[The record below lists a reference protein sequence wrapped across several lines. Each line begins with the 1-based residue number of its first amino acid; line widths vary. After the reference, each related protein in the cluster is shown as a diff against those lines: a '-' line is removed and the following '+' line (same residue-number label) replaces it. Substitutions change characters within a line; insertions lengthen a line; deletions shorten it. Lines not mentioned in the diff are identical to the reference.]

1 MKALKRN
8 FKDFWRCR
16 FLLKELVLKG
26 IRLKYRKSYLGIIW
40 SLIEPLLTTAVLV
53 VVFGTLFNRAK
64 DQTFA
69 VYIMSGRLLYSFFSA
84 GTKGAC
90 KEVRKNASMIK
101 KVYVPKYLY
110 PLSNI
115 IFNYIIFLIS
125 LIVFIPVMIYA
136 KQMPTLMMWQ
146 VIPALIELFVLVLGM
161 GLILSVM
168 DVFFRDTEYLWNVI
182 TMIIMYMSAIFYP
195 VDRLVKTGFAW
206 ILKFNPLYCII
217 HQMRGGMLGY
227 HVSKWEY
234 LYPAAVAVVLLL
246 IGVAVFKKKQ
256 DDFIL
261 HM

>member
-1 MKALKRN
+1 MKQY
-8 FKDFWRCR
+8 FKDFWNRR
-16 FLLKELVLKG
+16 FLLKELVVKG

-40 SLIEPLLTTAVLV
+40 SLLEPLLTTAVLV
-53 VVFGTLFNRAK
+53 VVFGTLFNRLK
-64 DQTFA
+64 DPTFA

-115 IFNYIIFLIS
+115 LFNYVIFLIS
-125 LIVFIPVMIYA
+125 LVVFIPVMIYSR
-136 KQMPTLMMWQ
+136 QMPTLYMWQ
-146 VIPALIELFVLVLGM
+146 VIPALIEILILVLGV

-168 DVFFRDTEYLWNVI
+168 DVFFRDTEYLWNVLI
-182 TMIIMYMSAIFYP
+182 MIIMYMSAIFYP
-195 VDRLVKTGFAW
+195 VERLIKGGHGW
-206 ILKFNPLYCII
+206 ILKYNPLYCII

-227 HVSKWEY
+227 HVSLWEY
-234 LYPAAVAVVLLL
+234 LYPTAVAVMLLL
-246 IGVAVFKKKQ
+246 IGILLFKKKQ

>member
-1 MKALKRN
+1 MKQY
-8 FKDFWRCR
+8 FKDFWKNR

-40 SLIEPLLTTAVLV
+40 SLIEPLMTTAVLV
-53 VVFGTLFNRAK
+53 VVFGTLFNRFK
-64 DQTFA
+64 DPTFA
-69 VYIMSGRLLYSFFSA
+69 VYIMCGRLIYTFFST

-110 PLSNI
+110 PVSNI

-125 LIVFIPVMIYA
+125 LIVLIPVMIYSR
-136 KQMPTLMMWQ
+136 QVPTLLIWQ
-146 VIPALIELFVLVLGM
+146 VIPALIEVFILVLGI

-195 VDRLVKTGFAW
+195 VERIEKSGYAW
-206 ILKFNPLYCII
+206 ILKLNPLYCII

-227 HVSKWEY
+227 TVSRYEY
-234 LYPAAVAVVLLL
+234 LFPLVSAFVLLV
-246 IGVAVFKKKQ
+246 IGVLVFKKKQ
-256 DDFIL
+256 DEFIL